1 MFSGIVETRG
11 KIVEVV
17 YSKTNIEIWLS
28 VDFIDEIKIDQSIA
42 HNGICLTVDALE
54 SNRYRV
60 TAIGETIAK
69 TTISQWKNGDSINIE
84 RCVKLGD
91 RMDGHIVQG
100 HIDTLGECIEKMDKN
115 GSWDFRFSYPNNF
128 LALLIEKGSI
138 TIDGI
143 SLTCYN
149 LVDNTFAVSIIP
161 YTFDHTIAQH
171 WQVGT
176 KVNLEFDLLGKY
188 IQRSLV
194 IA

>member
-42 HNGICLTVDALE
+42 HNGICLTVDTLE

-69 TTISQWKNGDSINIE
+69 TTISQWKSGDSINIE